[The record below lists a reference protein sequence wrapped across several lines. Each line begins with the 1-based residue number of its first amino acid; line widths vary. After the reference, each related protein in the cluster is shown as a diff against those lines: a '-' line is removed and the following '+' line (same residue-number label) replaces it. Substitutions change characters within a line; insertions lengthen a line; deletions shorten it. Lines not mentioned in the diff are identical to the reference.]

1 MKKVTLGLFMLC
13 LSVMLTLF
21 SYGNIYAEENYSQT
35 IYPENIIEY
44 ADLTNIS
51 SFDINNNYIVYTL
64 DKSNVT
70 LFEISTRKYITFGG
84 FSNISKIKLTDNSII
99 VVASSVYVIKNFDS
113 NQIITLNDINLD
125 SIKAIDVYV
134 DDNNILIGLVNS
146 SSFKLYR
153 YDMDFS
159 PSPVQII
166 TPSSISFADAFA
178 ISINSKSA
186 YIVSKTSPKTDKYTT
201 SLCKIS
207 HTVNTNNIQI
217 SDVFQTNAKVIDSFI
232 WNDKEYITTFTNE
245 ILFLLSSDNEEL
257 AKIDISTPGNLQN
270 SIFPIFEISDL
281 QFFNN
286 KIYLSDSYYRTIQA
300 VSINCLE
307 DNSYSIKSDK
317 IILGGSGFDYGRFN
331 QATDIYIQ
339 GDTYLISDSANNRL
353 HIIKDNASLFINIPA
368 PASNP
373 KYIALDSKQ
382 NIYTSVIVDSKIEI
396 WKYTFSNGNYSNLYK
411 FNKYNDTYITS
422 ISDICSDNL
431 DNIYILANNRILY
444 LSNNNLIAM
453 ENINIPTLSIDNSS
467 QIAYISEKNLL
478 SISSNNTI
486 FFINSDGSLHAK
498 IDIDNL
504 QEITADSNKLYATS
518 NNTLYTITIDN
529 NIATATSDT
538 FNTNNYSYFNWDIV
552 KRKMLAF
559 DTNRSCL
566 TYLTCGDSQPAFTF
580 EDISNPTSLNST
592 SILIPLQIS
601 NSLIYEYP
609 YELGNIYNI
618 DGTITNAI
626 GIAEYDKYYRILF
639 ENEGVLQIG
648 FIQKNNTSVVDYNYN
663 TINVITTN
671 QTVPLYKYPTLL
683 TYNNERIITETFN
696 INKKLTLIYKYP
708 ISIDGKT
715 FYTYQNSSNIGFI
728 FEADIVLDT
737 NKTISNLNTENA
749 SIHLIGKD
757 STILLEEDLTTKI
770 KTLKDSDRIFVENF
784 DKKSTYT
791 KVIVKD
797 INLNTYEGYVLT
809 SDIKMDKLDNSK
821 IILIVI
827 IIISIILLA
836 IIVTSYIII
845 KKKNK

>member
-13 LSVMLTLF
+13 LSIMLTLF
-21 SYGNIYAEENYSQT
+21 SYANIYAEENYSET
-35 IYPENIIEY
+35 IYPNNIIDY

-51 SFDINNNYIVYTL
+51 SFDINNNYIAYTL
-64 DKSNVT
+64 DKSNVI
-70 LFEISTRKYITFGG
+70 LFEINTRKYTTFSG
-84 FSNISKIKLTDNSII
+84 FSNIIKIKLTDNSII
-99 VVASSVYVIKNFDS
+99 VVANSVYVIKDFDS
-113 NQIITLNDINLD
+113 NNIINLSD
-125 SIKAIDVYV
+125 ISLDNLKAIDVYV

-146 SSFKLYR
+146 SSFRLYK
-153 YDMDFS
+153 YNMDLS

-186 YIVSKTSPKTDKYTT
+186 YIVIKTSLNTDKYTT

-270 SIFPIFEISDL
+270 SIFPIFEISEL

-286 KIYLSDSYYRTIQA
+286 KIYLSDSYYRTIQS
-300 VSINCLE
+300 VSINASE
-307 DNSYSIKSDK
+307 GNTYSIKSDE
-317 IILGGSGFDYGRFN
+317 IILGSSGFDYGRFN
-331 QATDIYIQ
+331 QAKDIYIQ

-353 HIIKDNASLFINIPA
+353 HILKDNTSYFINIPA

-373 KYIALDSKQ
+373 EYITLDSKQ
-382 NIYTSVIVDSKIEI
+382 NIYTSVTVDGKLEI
-396 WKYTFSNGNYSNLYK
+396 WKYSFSNGNYSNLYK
-411 FNKYNDTYITS
+411 FDKYNDTYITN
-422 ISDICSDNL
+422 ISDICANNQ

-444 LSNNNLIAM
+444 LSANNLIAM
-453 ENINIPTLSIDNSS
+453 ENINIPALNINNSS

-478 SISSNNTI
+478 AISSNNTI
-486 FFINSDGSLHAK
+486 FFINSDGSLHAE
-498 IDIDNL
+498 INIDNL
-504 QEITADSNKLYATS
+504 QEITADSDKLYAIS
-518 NNTLYTITIDN
+518 DNIIYTITIEN
-529 NIATATSDT
+529 NVATATSTT
-538 FNTNNYSYFNWDIV
+538 FNTNKYSHFNWDIV

-566 TYLTCGDSQPAFTF
+566 TYLTCLDSQPAFTF
-580 EDISNPTSLNST
+580 EDISNQTALNTTST
-592 SILIPLQIS
+592 LIPLQIS

-618 DGTITNAI
+618 DGNITNAI
-626 GIAEYDKYYRILF
+626 GIAEYNDYYRIIF
-639 ENEGVLQIG
+639 ENQGVLHIG
-648 FIQKNNTSVVDYNYN
+648 FIKKNDATLVNYNYN

-683 TYNNERIITETFN
+683 TYNNNRIITDTFD

-715 FYTYQNSSNIGFI
+715 FYTYQNDNNIGFI

-757 STILLEEDLTTKI
+757 STMLLDDDLTTKI

-821 IILIVI
+821 VILIII

-845 KKKNK
+845 KKRNK